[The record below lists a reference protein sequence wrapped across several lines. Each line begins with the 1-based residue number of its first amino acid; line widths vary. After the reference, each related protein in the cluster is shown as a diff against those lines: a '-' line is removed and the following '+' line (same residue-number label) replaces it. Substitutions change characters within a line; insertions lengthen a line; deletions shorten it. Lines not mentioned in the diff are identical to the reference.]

1 MEQLL
6 QFFILL
12 PFVGYVAS
20 LFIPDKKERFISGI
34 ATTIVGVHFLA
45 LLVFVGFWIVNRS
58 PVLDIRHLTFYKEDN
73 IEIFIN
79 FYFDNI
85 TAVFALVGASI
96 TFLVAVYSRFYLHRD
111 SGFKRFFNT
120 LLLFYFAYTL
130 VIFSGNF
137 ETLFV
142 GWEFLGITSFLLI
155 VFYRDRYLPVKN
167 GLKTISLYRL
177 GDVCLI
183 LALWMSHHL
192 WHENITFNKLNDLQL
207 LATHINEH
215 NYFTIFIIVM
225 FVIAATIKSA
235 QIPFSSWL
243 PRAMEG
249 PTTSSAIFYG
259 SLSVHLGVFL
269 LLRTYPYWQ
278 TLISIKVLIISIG
291 SLTAITASLIARVQ
305 SSVKTQIA
313 YGSIAQIGLMFIE
326 VAMGWHVL
334 ALVHFAGNAFLR
346 TYQLLV
352 SPSVLGYLIHDQF
365 FSYVPQNYIT
375 TNSFTHKLSNSFYL
389 LSIKEWNMDILQFR
403 FLWMPLKK
411 IGRQLNFIN
420 SKIIFSILILV
431 YFGGLFCFSFEE
443 KIPKQLDDLL
453 HLLFGFVA
461 MILILK
467 AFSERRNALRAWTL
481 IIASQFY
488 LILSIA
494 FLNDKYEYVEILI
507 YVSGLLVSAITGFI
521 CLIKLKKLENSIDL
535 NSFSGHIYEHPRIAF
550 LFLLSCLGFVGL
562 PFTPSF
568 IGIDLMFSHIHKNEY
583 LLILFSSVS
592 FLFIEIAALRM
603 YARLFLGPHKKA
615 YHPIAYR
622 SS

>member
-1 MEQLL
+1 MEYIL
-6 QFFILL
+6 QFFILIPL
-12 PFVGYVAS
+12 LGFIVS
-20 LFIPDKKERFISGI
+20 LFLKEKDETAVAGVSIVSVGIHFIG
-34 ATTIVGVHFLA
+34 
-45 LLVFVGFWIVNRS
+45 LLFFIGYWVIHDS
-58 PVLDIRHLTFYKEDN
+58 PILNIRHLTFYKENN

-79 FYFDNI
+79 FYFDKI
-85 TAVFALVGASI
+85 TAVFAIVGSSI
-96 TFLVAVYSRFYLHRD
+96 TFLVAVFSRYYLHRD
-111 SGFKRFFNT
+111 SGFKRFFYT
-120 LLLFYFAYTL
+120 LLLFYFAYFV

-155 VFYRDRYLPVKN
+155 IFYRDRFLPVKN

-177 GDVCLI
+177 GDICLI

-192 WHENITFNKLNDLQL
+192 WHENITFFKLNDTQL
-207 LATHINEH
+207 IADHINEH
-215 NYFTIFIIVM
+215 SYFVIFIILLLVG
-225 FVIAATIKSA
+225 AATIKSA
-235 QIPFSSWL
+235 QMPFSSWL

-278 TLISIKVLIISIG
+278 TLISIKIVVICIG
-291 SLTAITASLIARVQ
+291 LSTALVASLIARVQ

-313 YGSIAQIGLMFIE
+313 YGSISQIGIMFIE
-326 VAMGWHVL
+326 VALGWHTL

-365 FSYVPQNYIT
+365 FSYSPKKFGAKKSVI
-375 TNSFTHKLSNSFYL
+375 SKLSNSFYV
-389 LSIKEWNMDILQFR
+389 LSIKEWNMDKFQFR
-403 FLWMPLKK
+403 FFWTPAKS
-411 IGRQLNFIN
+411 IGKQLNFIN
-420 SKIIFSILILV
+420 MKVVNIALSII
-431 YFGGLFCFSFEE
+431 YFAGLFCFIFED
-443 KIPKQLDDLL
+443 KIPKQLDDIL
-453 HLLFGFVA
+453 HLLFAFIGMV
-461 MILILK
+461 LILK
-467 AFSERRNALRAWTL
+467 AFTERKSAMRAWLL
-481 IIASQFY
+481 IIFSQFY

-494 FLNDKYEYVEILI
+494 FLNDQYEYVEILI
-507 YVSGLLVSAITGFI
+507 YVSGLFVSAIVGFI
-521 CLIKLKKLENSIDL
+521 CLNKLKKMEGELDL
-535 NSFSGHIYEHPRIAF
+535 NGFYGHIYEHPKTGF

-583 LLILFSSVS
+583 LLILFTSVS
-592 FLFIEIAALRM
+592 FLFIEIAALRI
-603 YARLFLGPHKKA
+603 YARLFLGQHKKS

>member
-1 MEQLL
+1 MEKVL
-6 QFFILL
+6 QFFVFI
-12 PFVGYVAS
+12 PFIGYIAS
-20 LFIPDKKERFISGI
+20 LFIPEKKEKIISGI
-34 ATTIVGVHFLA
+34 AIAVVGIHFSA
-45 LLVFVGFWIVNRS
+45 LLIFVGFWLMGS
-58 PVLDIRHLTFYKEDN
+58 APVLNIKHLTLYSEDK

-79 FYFDNI
+79 FYFDKL
-85 TAVFALVGASI
+85 TVVFALVGSSI

-130 VIFSGNF
+130 IIFSGNF

-192 WHENITFNKLNDLQL
+192 WHENITFLKLNDFQL
-207 LATHINEH
+207 VASHIEEH
-215 NYFTIFIIVM
+215 NYSTTFIVVM
-225 FVIAATIKSA
+225 LIIAAAIKSA

-278 TLISIKVLIISIG
+278 TLTSIKALVISIG
-291 SLTAITASLIARVQ
+291 VVTAITASLIARVQ

-313 YGSIAQIGLMFIE
+313 YGSISQIGIMFIE
-326 VAMGWHVL
+326 VALGWHELV
-334 ALVHFAGNAFLR
+334 LVHFAGNAFLR

-352 SPSVLGYLIHDQF
+352 SPSMLGYLIHDQF
-365 FSYVPQNYIT
+365 YNYMPKKYGAN
-375 TNSFTHKLSNSFYL
+375 NSFIRKLSNTFYL
-389 LSIKEWNMDILQFR
+389 WSIKEWNLDDLQFR
-403 FLWMPLKK
+403 FLWMPIKK
-411 IGRQLNFIN
+411 TGKLFAIIN
-420 SKIIFSILILV
+420 KEVLSIALFMFFL
-431 YFGGLFCFSFEE
+431 FGLFGFLNGNS
-443 KIPKQLDDLL
+443 IPKQLDDIL
-453 HLLFGFVA
+453 HLLFGFTG
-461 MILILK
+461 MILILN
-467 AFSERRNALRAWTL
+467 AFAERKNAIMAWL
-481 IIASQFY
+481 SIVFSQCY
-488 LILSIA
+488 IILSIA
-494 FLNDKYEYVEILI
+494 LHNDNYQFREISI
-507 YVSGLLVSAITGFI
+507 YISGLLVSGIVGYL
-521 CLIKLKKLENSIDL
+521 CLKKLKKLEKNIDL
-535 NSFSGHIYEHPRIAF
+535 NGFSGHIYEHPRIAF

-568 IGIDLMFSHIHKNEY
+568 IGIDLMFSHIHRNEY
-583 LLILFSSVS
+583 LLIIFSSVS
-592 FLFIEIAALRM
+592 FLFIEIAALRI
-603 YARLFLGPHKKA
+603 YARLFLGPHKKT